1 MSKLVLVL
9 ILVEILV
16 LKGRYKEIRVARA
29 FFVSIRLYLS
39 KEILSPKRER
49 LVPHPFK
56 LCKTCVAEHP
66 AKGGLDVRTL
76 VVFSFVDY

>member
-9 ILVEILV
+9 VVIILV
-16 LKGRYKEIRVARA
+16 LKGIYQEIRVARA
-29 FFVSIRLYLS
+29 FFVLIRLNLS

-49 LVPHPFK
+49 LVPHSFK

-66 AKGGLDVRTL
+66 AKGGLDVRML